1 MHPDGLG
8 STAIGLKGLTRPEPL
23 RLVVGLMRSYDAP
36 PRSHQKGADWNSPE
50 MDDRRRPVAV
60 FDVEGDV
67 VVPTKLLLDRHDSVA
82 ATFRP
87 RLTRYVSEYLVD
99 VEEQNLLAPSL
110 HIDPFDVLGC
120 RDFVLLDI
128 EAGAEPVL
136 KRLDIDRSVPRV
148 GAGGGGADEGPGGQA
163 EGGR

>member
-1 MHPDGLG
+1 M
-8 STAIGLKGLTRPEPL
+8 
-23 RLVVGLMRSYDAP
+23 
-36 PRSHQKGADWNSPE
+36 
-50 MDDRRRPVAV
+50 AV

-110 HIDPFDVLGC
+110 HIDPFEVLGC
-120 RDFVLLDI
+120 RQ
-128 EAGAEPVL
+128 P
-136 KRLDIDRSVPRV
+136 
-148 GAGGGGADEGPGGQA
+148 QA
-163 EGGR
+163 NEL